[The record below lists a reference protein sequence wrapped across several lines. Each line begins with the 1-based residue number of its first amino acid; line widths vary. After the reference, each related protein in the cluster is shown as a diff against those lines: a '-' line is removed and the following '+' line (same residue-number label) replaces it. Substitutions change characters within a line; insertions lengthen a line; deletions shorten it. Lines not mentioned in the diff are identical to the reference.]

1 MLLYNPVDAPHI
13 KETGLPVMLGQQTRV
28 RINAK
33 RMEAMPSLRSISPK
47 ERMCYFS
54 DENKLL
60 YFKYYTRRNCEMEC
74 DSKLM
79 LRRCGCV
86 QYHMPRLYSNSSICF
101 LDKMDC
107 VVETERLILDSE
119 NLKCKE
125 NCITGCHDLL
135 YFPDMFASPLG
146 SGNFNLQDSF
156 FHNISNERMQK
167 ELAMVQIYYRD
178 NFFYGN
184 NKVPYTG
191 FTEFLCKFC
200 KRFPSLNF

>member
-13 KETGLPVMLGQQTRV
+13 KETGLPIMLGQQTRV

-33 RMEAMPSLRSISPK
+33 RMEAMPSLRNISPK

-54 DENKLL
+54 DEYSLL

-86 QYHMPRLYSNSSICF
+86 QYHMPRLYSNTSICF

-107 VVETERLILDSE
+107 VVKTERLILDAE

-125 NCITGCHDLL
+125 NCITGCHDLMF
-135 YFPDMFASPLG
+135 FPDMYVSPLG
-146 SGNFNLQDSF
+146 SGKFNLQDRF

-178 NFFYGN
+178 NFFRGN

-200 KRFPSLNF
+200 KRF